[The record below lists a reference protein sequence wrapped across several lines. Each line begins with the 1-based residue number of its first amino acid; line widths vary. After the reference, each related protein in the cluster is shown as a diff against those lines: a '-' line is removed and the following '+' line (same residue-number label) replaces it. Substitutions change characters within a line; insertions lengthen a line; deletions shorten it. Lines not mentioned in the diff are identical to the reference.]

1 MRISRLMMPAAT
13 LAGALALAGCGGGND
28 SPGGG
33 GGGGDRTSREIC
45 EERGTGYTYTEEGNL
60 CTQPAMKSAAAY
72 EGEATAAIAAA
83 DKLVTDANKAY
94 GALDADKVG
103 GVSDTVMANAVMVRG
118 APAGIEAEIAKA
130 QAALDALEGRT
141 DADSM
146 AAAERV
152 KANITRLEKLVA
164 PRSAIVRQAAAIKA
178 SGKDSPEQRAQAAAA
193 AVHADL
199 SGLVM
204 TQRRAVAPN
213 DNSVP
218 ATGIFGAGNSRTAA
232 MVRLAGVSMEGL
244 TIGSM
249 NFAGGASASH
259 PEGAIEP
266 NIRIT
271 GLEAN
276 FAARC
281 ASSDGC
287 KGAAAEGSIG
297 AGWVFSPITAL
308 GGQNYYTLNDDG
320 TAYEQAMFI
329 EWGLW
334 ASPGSGNGD
343 SFNLNRFAGLG
354 AGSAAQTRGNFVAR
368 TDANGLDAK
377 ATYKGTAHGLA
388 SRLGPTSDGSM
399 RKATQ
404 SGQFGATVTITAE
417 FAAGDT
423 EIEGTIDQFTGGV
436 ANPNWKVEFKAD
448 SYAGDELTIPA
459 SDATTQRVTVDNYG
473 AAAERPAGLFGAF
486 EKTWDDGAAAGVY
499 HAPKE

>member
-1 MRISRLMMPAAT
+1 MTVSRLMMPAVT
-13 LAGALALAGCGGGND
+13 LAGALALAGCGGGNNNTGG
-28 SPGGG
+28 SGGGGG
-33 GGGGDRTSREIC
+33 GGGGDKTPKEIC
-45 EERGTGYTYTEEGNL
+45 EERGTGYTYTEEGGL
-60 CTQPAMKSAAAY
+60 CAPPAPSKSAAAY

-83 DKLVTDANKAY
+83 DKLVADAGKANKA
-94 GALDADKVG
+94 LTADKVD

-130 QAALDALEGRT
+130 QAALDALEGRA

-152 KANITRLEKLVA
+152 KAHITRLEKLVA

-178 SGKDSPEQRAQAAAA
+178 SGTGSPEQRAQAAAM

-204 TQRRAVAPN
+204 TPRPAVVPTHA
-213 DNSVP
+213 SVP
-218 ATGIFGAGNSRTAA
+218 ATGIFGSGNSRTAA

-244 TIGSM
+244 TSTAAFGTSSATDHRQGTT
-249 NFAGGASASH
+249 FASG
-259 PEGAIEP
+259 I
-266 NIRIT
+266 
-271 GLEAN
+271 LEAIN
-276 FAARC
+276 ARC
-281 ASSDGC
+281 VSADGC
-287 KGAAAEGSIG
+287 KGVDSGGKFG
-297 AGWVFSPITAL
+297 AGWVFSPTDSTT
-308 GGQNYYTLNDDG
+308 GQNYYTLNEDG
-320 TAYEQAMFI
+320 TAYELAMFI

-334 ASPGSGNGD
+334 ASPGSGNGNLFD
-343 SFNLNRFAGLG
+343 LNRFAGSG
-354 AGSAAQTRGNFVAR
+354 AGSATQTRGDFAVR
-368 TDANGLDAK
+368 TDENGLDAK

-388 SRLGPTSDGSM
+388 SRLGPTSDGSA

-417 FAAGDT
+417 FDGTDT

-436 ANPNWKVEFKAD
+436 ANPNWKVEFKD
-448 SYAGDELTIPA
+448 DDYAGSAVILT
-459 SDATTQRVTVDNYG
+459 DTGQRVTVDNYG